1 MAMTETA
8 FNLLELE
15 KRIQKL
21 ISLHKALKESNEA
34 LSEENR
40 KLQAALQ
47 EEKERSGA
55 MEEGIRQMKESEKGG
70 AGENIGLLKKKIN
83 DIISEIDKSVQLI
96 NEQK

>member
-1 MAMTETA
+1 MSEAT

-21 ISLHKALKESNEA
+21 ISLHKALKESHEA
-34 LSEENR
+34 LAEENR
-40 KLQAALQ
+40 KLTAALD
-47 EEKERSGA
+47 EEREKSKA
-55 MEEGIRQMKESEKGG
+55 MEEGIRLMKESEKGV
-70 AGENIGLLKKKIN
+70 AGENIGQLKKKIN